1 MASHERTGRGVP
13 RVWLFDLDNTLHN
26 ASYAS
31 LRDIN
36 ERMSTYIEREL
47 GLSRPQ
53 ADALRRDYWI
63 RYGATLLGVVRHHQV
78 DAAHFL
84 HDTHDI
90 ANLESRVHGH
100 AHDFAALK
108 RLPGRHYILS
118 NAPRHYVRRV
128 LHALGLQRWFDGVLC
143 VEDMRMFGHLR
154 PKPDARM
161 LRRMAVRLK
170 VHPRDCV
177 LVEDT
182 LEHQKAARQVGM
194 RTVWVQ
200 RWRRRAFEVPERR
213 RHLRWR
219 PPYVDRCVLSL
230 GELCR
235 WPHFQ
240 PPQP

>member
-47 GLSRPQ
+47 GLSRSQ

-90 ANLESRVHGH
+90 ADLESRVHGH

-161 LRRMAVRLK
+161 LTIAEKIIEQQDAKFDPSRFKDRYEDAL
-170 VHPRDCV
+170 RDLIARKKKGQPV
-177 LVEDT
+177 VSEAPEEDD
-182 LEHQKAARQVGM
+182 EQ
-194 RTVWVQ
+194 
-200 RWRRRAFEVPERR
+200 
-213 RHLRWR
+213 
-219 PPYVDRCVLSL
+219 DS
-230 GELCR
+230 
-235 WPHFQ
+235 
-240 PPQP
+240 